1 MAPKAKA
8 AAAGG
13 EIVIPKP
20 EIATITIGLVGTSP
34 LIMHAWSE
42 KAKRMLLER
51 QMGLPVPKKQPKDP
65 DEDYNGARYIS
76 SEGWDGIPATAFKAA
91 MVGACR
97 QVDSLNMTQA
107 KRLFFVEAD
116 DPGAGLVRIYGEP
129 EQRQDMVRLETGVAD
144 IRFRPQY
151 WPWRCAVTVRFL
163 SSIIKAEQVINL
175 LMLAGLTE
183 GVGEWRPSAPKSATG
198 TYGLWEIEGA
208 A

>member
-1 MAPKAKA
+1 MPVKAKTA
-8 AAAGG
+8 DAG
-13 EIVIPKP
+13 EIIIPKP
-20 EIATITIGLVGTSP
+20 QIASITVGITGSSP

-42 KAKRMLLER
+42 KAKKMILDK
-51 QMGLPVPKKQPKDP
+51 QMGLPVPKKQPKSP
-65 DEDYNGARYIS
+65 EEDFNGARYIS

-107 KRLFFVEAD
+107 KRLFFIEAD
-116 DPGAGLVRIYGEP
+116 DKASGLVRIYGEP
-129 EQRQDMVRLETGVAD
+129 EMRQDMVRLETGVAD

-163 SSIIKAEQVINL
+163 SSIIKHEQVLNL
-175 LMLAGLTE
+175 IMLAGLTE

-198 TYGLWEIEGA
+198 TYGLWEVEGME
-208 A
+208 

>member
-8 AAAGG
+8 ADNG

-20 EIATITIGLVGTSP
+20 QIGILTIGITGTSP

-42 KAKRMLLER
+42 KARKMILDK
-51 QMGLPVPKKQPKDP
+51 QMGLPVPKKQPKNP
-65 DEDYNGARYIS
+65 EEDFNGARYVS
-76 SEGWDGIPATAFKAA
+76 GEGWDGIPATAFKAA

-97 QVDSLNMTQA
+97 MVDSLNMTQA
-107 KRLFFVEAD
+107 KRMFFVEAD
-116 DPGAGLVRIYGEP
+116 DPATGLVRIYGEP
-129 EQRQDMVRLETGVAD
+129 EMREDMVRLETGVAD

-151 WPWRCAVTVRFL
+151 WPWRCNVTVRFL
-163 SSIIKAEQVINL
+163 SSIIRTEQVINL
-175 LMLAGLTE
+175 ISLAGLTE

-198 TYGLWEIEGA
+198 TYGLWEVEGA